1 MTTRRHLSS
10 SRRLVLAACGTA
22 AVAFSVPVW
31 AQAPY
36 PSKPVKLVVGY
47 APGGSVDMAA
57 RVVADIL
64 TAKLGSAVVVDNA
77 PGAAGVLAAQ
87 RVVSSPADGYTLLVG
102 SSNEMAATGLVNPA
116 QKYNALQDL
125 TPLGLVA
132 TAPVMLVAGP
142 KVPAKNVDEFIAL
155 LKRNPGKY
163 SYGSSGVGST
173 LHFAGELIKQRAG
186 VFMTHIP
193 YRGTAAL
200 TTDLVGGSLDFAIIS
215 PTAAAPFIKSNRIT
229 ALGLTSAQR
238 FPTLPQ
244 VPALGEN
251 AQLKGYELTGW
262 FALAAPKGLPA
273 DIAQKLSAALKAGL
287 AEPAYQRR
295 LEEGGSIPATGQ
307 EDLTRIMRDDT
318 TKYLALVKF
327 ANMRD

>member
-1 MTTRRHLSS
+1 MTICQSS
-10 SRRLVLAACGTA
+10 SFSRRLVLAACGAA
-22 AVAFSVPVW
+22 AVSLALPAF

-116 QKYNALQDL
+116 QKYNAQQDL

-142 KVPAKNVDEFIAL
+142 KIPVKNTEEFIAL

-200 TTDLVGGSLDFAIIS
+200 TSDLVGGSLDFAIIS
-215 PTAAAPFIKSNRIT
+215 PTAAAPFIKAGRIT
-229 ALGLTSAQR
+229 PLGLTSAKR

-262 FALAAPKGLPA
+262 FALAAPKGLPPEV
-273 DIAQKLSAALKAGL
+273 AQKLSAALKAGL
-287 AEPAYQRR
+287 AEPAFQRR

-307 EDLTRIMRDDT
+307 EDLTRLMRDDIS
-318 TKYLALVKF
+318 KYTELVKF

>member
-1 MTTRRHLSS
+1 
-10 SRRLVLAACGTA
+10 
-22 AVAFSVPVW
+22 
-31 AQAPY
+31 
-36 PSKPVKLVVGY
+36 
-47 APGGSVDMAA
+47 MAA

-116 QKYNALQDL
+116 QKYNAQQDL

-142 KVPAKNVDEFIAL
+142 KIPVKNTEEFIAL

-200 TTDLVGGSLDFAIIS
+200 TSDLVGGSLDFAIIS
-215 PTAAAPFIKSNRIT
+215 PTAAAPFIKAGRIT
-229 ALGLTSAQR
+229 PLGLTSAKR

-262 FALAAPKGLPA
+262 FALAAPKGLPPEV
-273 DIAQKLSAALKAGL
+273 AQKLSAALKAGL
-287 AEPAYQRR
+287 AEPAFQRR

-307 EDLTRIMRDDT
+307 EDLTRLMRDDIS
-318 TKYLALVKF
+318 KYTELVKF